1 LHLHLILFLWGEP
14 PVLSEEGRLIRQTA
28 CNKKPAQ
35 GGFIYYQQS
44 LSAQA
49 IAFIA
54 IVNVADNERG
64 LQRSDVAGCRA
75 FRAIFNGERNLLAF
89 IKGLEVVTLDCRE
102 MYEYIFAAIV
112 RSDKAKTF
120 ICVKPFY

>member
-1 LHLHLILFLWGEP
+1 M
-14 PVLSEEGRLIRQTA
+14 QQ
-28 CNKKPAQ
+28 KPARA
-35 GGFIYYQQS
+35 GSFHYQQS

-54 IVNVADNERG
+54 IVNVADKG

-89 IKGLEVVTLDCRE
+89 IKGLEAVTLDSRE
-102 MYEYIFAAIV
+102 MYEYIFAAVV